1 MRLLGMSSHIPYFV
15 KQLVAWIDIDQPPGG
30 LNLSSLDNCRYL
42 PESWS
47 SYSYRI
53 VDCYRNAWWV
63 DLGNGQAHTI
73 QRWNMDLRAA
83 VGEFLAQVI
92 SLLHEYSSN
101 NSLM

>member
-1 MRLLGMSSHIPYFV
+1 MRLLGMSSRIPYFV
-15 KQLVAWIDIDQPPGG
+15 KQLAAWIDIDQPPGG
-30 LNLSSLDNCRYL
+30 LDLSSLDNCGYL

-47 SYSYRI
+47 SHSYRI
-53 VDCYRNAWWV
+53 VDRYRNAWWA
-63 DLGNGQAHTI
+63 DLGNGQAHAI
-73 QRWNMDLRAA
+73 KRWNMDLRAA